1 MHYSNIATVALEQ
14 CIETPPARA
23 AGGSQFIEYKQRAP
37 YASLTVN
44 YLQNYLRLYFS
55 LIFQDFQIFACLT
68 LQMIYTST
76 IHTLQLIT

>member
-1 MHYSNIATVALEQ
+1 MEKLAVVCVNTRQQSNWAGDVPMHYSNIATVALEQ
-14 CIETPPARA
+14 CIEAPPARA

-55 LIFQDFQIFACLT
+55 SELNIF
-68 LQMIYTST
+68 
-76 IHTLQLIT
+76 